1 MILDVRKEGDGML
14 SFLLLE
20 DGDKLWVDRRRAE
33 EKRIN
38 QYLMRL
44 MTIRDKLEMRGYA
57 ENRLLMVS
65 NETQYL
71 YETKQ
76 LRTVPASFPDC
87 DSMDGKR
94 IVKPRIVT
102 RKSNKIRYRPL
113 DTKST
118 KKKVSQIDRLKTKQ
132 EINGLVDFSVAKI
145 AEVIKNLRRMRLP
158 RIHWQNLQEM
168 LAPAI
173 QEIGNF
179 KLPPAEGLS
188 DN

>member
-76 LRTVPASFPDC
+76 LRTVPASFPDG

-102 RKSNKIRYRPL
+102 RKSNKLRYRPL